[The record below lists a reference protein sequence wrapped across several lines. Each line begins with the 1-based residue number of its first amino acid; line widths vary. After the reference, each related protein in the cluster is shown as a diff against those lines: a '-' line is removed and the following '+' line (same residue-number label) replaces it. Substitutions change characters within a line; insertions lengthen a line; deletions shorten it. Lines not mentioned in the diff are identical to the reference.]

1 MFSKCTVCLMKTKF
15 YDFLSYIHLL
25 LMKCILK
32 YSKMPTC
39 IFFFIRIGIIMI
51 FAQQKSCT
59 LLSKMCNNSIRL
71 VLKFVKKTLNKIHR
85 GTKYDYKL
93 YKAHDFFHYHLVER
107 HHSQYFILSIMLSQV
122 VNTTSLYTSIQ
133 PCRKM

>member
-1 MFSKCTVCLMKTKF
+1 
-15 YDFLSYIHLL
+15 
-25 LMKCILK
+25 
-32 YSKMPTC
+32 
-39 IFFFIRIGIIMI
+39 MI

-107 HHSQYFILSIMLSQV
+107 HHSQYFILSIVLAQV
-122 VNTTSLYTSIQ
+122 VNTTPLYTSIQ
-133 PCRKM
+133 PYLKM